1 MEEERKTL
9 QRDVRTTSM
18 KIRQNANN
26 QEAQMELK
34 QFLIHAKLNSYS
46 TGKESLKLPDGRK
59 EFRVEA
65 DGFTYQDQYIG
76 ENPFVGQEI
85 VWHAGQVVWGMN
97 FYGRV
102 VSDIVPAEQI
112 YTFLQ
117 KAMRQ
122 IKEERPFRGPDTF
135 NEHDFAY
142 CDESQGTVEGFMGV
156 ERILYQGQEVY
167 RLDYHGGSVT
177 TV

>member
-1 MEEERKTL
+1 
-9 QRDVRTTSM
+9 
-18 KIRQNANN
+18 
-26 QEAQMELK
+26 MELK

-46 TGKESLKLPDGRK
+46 TGKEGKKLSDGGK

-65 DGFTYQDQYIG
+65 DGFTYQDWYIG
-76 ENPFVGQEI
+76 ENLFIGREI
-85 VWHAGQVVWGMN
+85 VWQMGQVVWGMN

-102 VSDIVPAEQI
+102 VRDIVPAKQI

-135 NEHDFAY
+135 KEDDFVY
-142 CDESQGTVEGFMGV
+142 DDKSQGTVEGFMGV
-156 ERILYQGQEVY
+156 ERILYRGQEVY

-177 TV
+177 NV